1 MQKLPLQTPL
11 AYLIGDILSKT
22 KFLKKYIEKV
32 EERMRAQ
39 ADERHPDLRVAFENL
54 LASGG
59 KRIRP
64 RLVLLT
70 GNMLGADPE
79 RLVTLAAA
87 IEMLHTATLVHDD
100 LIDGSLMRRGND
112 TINANW
118 TPAATV
124 LTGDFVFARA
134 AKLAAQTGSLTV
146 MEEFAETLAI
156 MVNGE
161 LTQMFDARGLANREN
176 YYQRIY
182 AKTGSLFE
190 LSTHGA
196 AIISPV
202 DAKTTA
208 NARNFG
214 RELGTAFQIIDDILD
229 FTGDQVAVGKPV
241 GSDLLQGLITLPA
254 LYYIE
259 TNPNDTHVKSLLNG
273 HYHNSEEMVILIE
286 SIRHSSAI
294 EQALNEAKKYATRA
308 LKSLNGQ
315 APSEE
320 RFALES
326 LTEYITNRN
335 V

>member
-1 MQKLPLQTPL
+1 LQRLPPQTPL

-22 KFLKKYIEKV
+22 NLIEEIEKV
-32 EERMRAQ
+32 EERMRTQ
-39 ADERHPDLRVAFENL
+39 ADERHPDLRVALETL

-59 KRIRP
+59 KRVRP
-64 RLVLLT
+64 KLVLLM
-70 GNMLGADPE
+70 GNMLGADTE
-79 RLVTLAAA
+79 RLITLAAA

-134 AKLAAQTGSLTV
+134 AKLAAQTGSIIV

-156 MVNGE
+156 LVNGE

-176 YYQRIY
+176 YYGRIY

-202 DAKTTA
+202 DSELLEK
-208 NARNFG
+208 ARIFG
-214 RELGTAFQIIDDILD
+214 RELGTAFQIVDDILD
-229 FTGDQVAVGKPV
+229 FTGDQAAVGKPV

-259 TNPNDTHVKSLLNG
+259 ANPENKRVISLLQGN
-273 HYHNSEEMVILIE
+273 YHNSAEIALLVED
-286 SIRHSSAI
+286 IRQSDAI
-294 EQALNEAKKYATRA
+294 QLALNEAKEYANRA
-308 LKSLNGQ
+308 LEFLNGQ

-320 RFALES
+320 RHALEN
-326 LTEYITNRN
+326 LTAYVTNRN
-335 V
+335 I

>member
-1 MQKLPLQTPL
+1 
-11 AYLIGDILSKT
+11 
-22 KFLKKYIEKV
+22 
-32 EERMRAQ
+32 MRAQ
-39 ADERHPDLRVAFENL
+39 ADERHPDLRVALDNL
-54 LASGG
+54 LSSGG

-79 RLVTLAAA
+79 RLITLAAA

-100 LIDGSLMRRGND
+100 LIDGSLMRRGNE

-156 MVNGE
+156 IVNGE
-161 LTQMFDARGLANREN
+161 LTQMFDARGLADREN

-202 DAKTTA
+202 DAETVA
-208 NARNFG
+208 NARRFG

-229 FTGDQVAVGKPV
+229 FTGNQAAVGKPV

-254 LYYIE
+254 LYYIKA
-259 TNPNDTHVKSLLNG
+259 NPKDENVKSLLSGN
-273 HYHNSEEMVILIE
+273 YHNSKKMAALVE
-286 SIRHSSAI
+286 SIRQSDAI
-294 EQALNEAKKYATRA
+294 QLALNEAKEYATRA
-308 LKSLNGQ
+308 LQSLNGQ
-315 APSEE
+315 PPSEE
-320 RFALES
+320 RHALES
-326 LTEYITNRN
+326 LAEYVTNRN

>member
-1 MQKLPLQTPL
+1 MRRLPPQTPL

-22 KFLKKYIEKV
+22 NLIKEIEKV
-32 EERMRAQ
+32 EERMRIQ
-39 ADERHPDLRVAFENL
+39 ADERHPDLRVALDTL

-59 KRIRP
+59 KRVRP
-64 RLVLLT
+64 RLVLLM
-70 GNMLGADPE
+70 GNMLSADTE
-79 RLVTLAAA
+79 RLITLAAA

-124 LTGDFVFARA
+124 LTGDFIFARA

-196 AIISPV
+196 AIISPADPETV
-202 DAKTTA
+202 EE
-208 NARNFG
+208 ARKFG
-214 RELGTAFQIIDDILD
+214 RELGTAFQIVDDILD
-229 FTGDQVAVGKPV
+229 FTGNQAAVGKPV

-259 TNPNDTHVKSLLNG
+259 ANPKNERVKSLLQGN
-273 HYHNSEEMVILIE
+273 YHNSAEIALLVED
-286 SIRHSSAI
+286 IRQSDAI
-294 EQALNEAKKYATRA
+294 QFALDEAKKYANRA
-308 LKSLNGQ
+308 LESLKGQ

-326 LTEYITNRN
+326 LTEYVTNRN

>member
-1 MQKLPLQTPL
+1 
-11 AYLIGDILSKT
+11 
-22 KFLKKYIEKV
+22 
-32 EERMRAQ
+32 MRAQ
-39 ADERHPDLRVAFENL
+39 ADERHPDLRVALGNL

-59 KRIRP
+59 KRVRP
-64 RLVLLT
+64 RLVLLV

-79 RLVTLAAA
+79 RLITLAAA

-112 TINANW
+112 TLNAKW

-134 AKLAAQTGSLTV
+134 AKLAAQTGSLAV

-161 LTQMFDARGLANREN
+161 LTQMFDARGLVDKEN

-190 LSTHGA
+190 LATHGA
-196 AIISPV
+196 AIISP
-202 DAKTTA
+202 AEEKTIN
-208 NARNFG
+208 NARIFG
-214 RELGTAFQIIDDILD
+214 RELGTAFQIVDDILD
-229 FTGDQVAVGKPV
+229 FTGDQVAIGKPV

-259 TNPNDTHVKSLLNG
+259 ANPNDKKVKSLLKG
-273 HYHNSEEMVILIE
+273 HYHNEKEMAALVE
-286 SIRHSSAI
+286 SIRNSNAI
-294 EQALNEAKKYATRA
+294 QLALNEAKEYATRA
-308 LKSLNGQ
+308 LQSLNGQ
-315 APSEE
+315 PPSEE
-320 RFALES
+320 RYALEN
-326 LTEYITNRN
+326 LAQYVTDRN

>member
-1 MQKLPLQTPL
+1 
-11 AYLIGDILSKT
+11 
-22 KFLKKYIEKV
+22 
-32 EERMRAQ
+32 MRAQ
-39 ADERHPDLRVAFENL
+39 ADDRHPDLRAALENL

-59 KRIRP
+59 KRVRP
-64 RLVLLT
+64 RLVLLM
-70 GNMLGADPE
+70 GGMLGADPE

-100 LIDGSLMRRGND
+100 LIDGSLMRRGNA
-112 TINANW
+112 TLNANW

-124 LTGDFVFARA
+124 LTGDFIFARA
-134 AKLAAQTGSLTV
+134 AKLAAQTGSITV

-161 LTQMFDARGLANREN
+161 LTQMFDSRGLADRKN

-202 DAKTTA
+202 DKETVA

-214 RELGTAFQIIDDILD
+214 RELGTAFQIVDDILD
-229 FTGDQVAVGKPV
+229 FTGDQASVGKPV
-241 GSDLLQGLITLPA
+241 GSDLLHGLITLPA

-259 TNPNDTHVKSLLNG
+259 ANPEDPKVKSLLNG
-273 HYHNSEEMVILIE
+273 HYHNEAEIAILVE
-286 SIRHSSAI
+286 AIRQSDAI
-294 EQALNEAKKYATRA
+294 HLALDEAKAYANRA
-308 LKSLNGQ
+308 LHSLNGQ
-315 APSEE
+315 PPSEE
-320 RFALES
+320 RQALEN
-326 LTEYITNRN
+326 LALYVTNRN

>member
-22 KFLKKYIEKV
+22 NLLNKDIEKV
-32 EERMRAQ
+32 EKRMRAQ
-39 ADERHPDLRVAFENL
+39 ADDKHPDLRIALENL

-64 RLVLLT
+64 KLVLLM
-70 GNMLGADPE
+70 GNMLGANPE
-79 RLVTLAAA
+79 RLITLAAA

-100 LIDGSLMRRGND
+100 LIDGSLMRRGNA
-112 TINANW
+112 TLNANW

-146 MEEFAETLAI
+146 MEKFAETLAI

-161 LTQMFDARGLANREN
+161 LTQMFDARGLADREN

-202 DAKTTA
+202 DAKMVE
-208 NARNFG
+208 NARGFG
-214 RELGTAFQIIDDILD
+214 RELGTAFQIVDDILD
-229 FTGDQVAVGKPV
+229 FTGDQAEVGKPV
-241 GSDLLQGLITLPA
+241 GNDLLQGLITLPA

-259 TNPNDTHVKSLLNG
+259 ANPENERVKSLLRG
-273 HYHNSEEMVILIE
+273 HYHNSAEIALLVED
-286 SIRHSSAI
+286 IRQSDAI
-294 EQALNEAKKYATRA
+294 QLALDEAKEYATRA

-326 LTEYITNRN
+326 LTEYVTNRN
-335 V
+335 A

>member
-1 MQKLPLQTPL
+1 
-11 AYLIGDILSKT
+11 
-22 KFLKKYIEKV
+22 
-32 EERMRAQ
+32 MRAQ
-39 ADERHPDLRVAFENL
+39 ADDRHPDLRTALENL
-54 LASGG
+54 LSAGG

-64 RLVLLT
+64 KLVLLM

-79 RLVTLAAA
+79 RLITLAAA

-100 LIDGSLMRRGND
+100 LIDGSLMRRGKS
-112 TINANW
+112 TVNANW

-161 LTQMFDARGLANREN
+161 LTQMFDARGIADRKN

-190 LSTHGA
+190 LATHGA

-202 DAKTTA
+202 SPETVT

-229 FTGDQVAVGKPV
+229 FTGDQAEVGKPV
-241 GSDLLQGLITLPA
+241 GSDLLHGLITLPA

-259 TNPNDTHVKSLLNG
+259 ANPEDAKIKSLLSG
-273 HYHNSEEMVILIE
+273 HYHNEAEIALLVE
-286 SIRHSSAI
+286 AIRQSDAI
-294 EQALNEAKKYATRA
+294 RLALDEAKEYATHALHALNALNE
-308 LKSLNGQ
+308 Q
-315 APSEE
+315 PPSEE
-320 RFALES
+320 RLALEN
-326 LTEYITNRN
+326 LAQYITNRN